1 MVLGLKA
8 FSGQMENQDKSWK
21 RIVEQSMDA
30 DEDKRDSAVSSQI
43 SSMSWELS
51 DDWSERPVDLW
62 KEIQT
67 RQPQGG
73 SYPLAS

>member
-43 SSMSWELS
+43 SSMS
-51 DDWSERPVDLW
+51 
-62 KEIQT
+62 
-67 RQPQGG
+67 
-73 SYPLAS
+73 

>member
-1 MVLGLKA
+1 
-8 FSGQMENQDKSWK
+8 
-21 RIVEQSMDA
+21 MDV

-51 DDWSERPVDLW
+51 DDWSERAVDLW

-67 RQPQGG
+67 RQPRGG
-73 SYPLAS
+73 WYPLAS